1 MTPSEFIGKFK
12 SKYLWGNLAAMAVVV
27 GVLFAGVKYGLDI
40 YTHHGEAILV
50 PNLRQKSIK
59 EAEQL
64 LAHLGMEMVVSDTG
78 YVKAL
83 PPDCVLEQ
91 SIEPGERVKS
101 GHVIYLVINSSN
113 TPTLTLPDIIDNSS
127 LREAMAKLTS
137 MGFKLG
143 QPKFIP
149 GEKDW
154 VYDVQVNGKSVAAG
168 DKVSVEEAL
177 VIVAGNGRL
186 SAADSL
192 NIIEDDGYDDFD
204 GFEEAIGDE
213 FADEAEPVGNTPKDH
228 NGQKIEK
235 QNQEPAPKSEQ
246 HKEGNGPVVRKIS

>member
-12 SKYLWGNLAAMAVVV
+12 SKYLWGNLAAMAIVVV
-27 GVLFAGVKYGLDI
+27 VLFAGVKYGLDI
-40 YTHHGEAILV
+40 YTHHGESILV

-59 EAEQL
+59 DAEQL

-101 GHVIYLVINSSN
+101 GHIIYLVINSSN

-137 MGFKLG
+137 MGFKLS

-154 VYDVQVNGKSVAAG
+154 VYDVQVKGRSVAAG
-168 DKVSVEEAL
+168 DKVSVEDAL
-177 VIVAGNGRL
+177 VIVVGNGRL

-192 NIIEDDGYDDFD
+192 NIIEDDGFSNFDD
-204 GFEEAIGDE
+204 FEEAIGDE
-213 FADEAEPVGNTPKDH
+213 FTDETEPATEIKHEQSEPKV
-228 NGQKIEK
+228 EK
-235 QNQEPAPKSEQ
+235 QHQEPTPKSEQ
-246 HKEGNGPVVRKIS
+246 QKEGNGPVVRKIS

>member
-137 MGFKLG
+137 MGFKLS

-213 FADEAEPVGNTPKDH
+213 FADEAEPVDNTPQDH

>member
-12 SKYLWGNLAAMAVVV
+12 SKYLWGNLAAMAIVVII
-27 GVLFAGVKYGLDI
+27 LFAGVKYGLDI

-50 PNLRQKSIK
+50 PNLKQKSIK
-59 EAEQL
+59 DAERL
-64 LAHLGMEMVVSDTG
+64 LEHLGMEMVVSDTG

-91 SIEPGERVKS
+91 SIAPGERVKS

-113 TPTLTLPDIIDNSS
+113 TPTLTLPDVIDNSS
-127 LREAMAKLTS
+127 LREAMAKLSS
-137 MGFKLG
+137 MGFKLS

-154 VYDVQVNGKSVAAG
+154 VYDVQVNGKSVSVG
-168 DKVSVEEAL
+168 DKVSVEDAL

-192 NIIEDDGYDDFD
+192 NIVEDDGFD
-204 GFEEAIGDE
+204 SFEEAIGV
-213 FADEAEPVGNTPKDH
+213 FF
-228 NGQKIEK
+228 QL
-235 QNQEPAPKSEQ
+235 
-246 HKEGNGPVVRKIS
+246 